1 MDIKISVASAVHV
14 SYADEICQQ
23 YAVSAR
29 DRGTGIATRTPEYV
43 ATKMENGDAV
53 IALDGKTLVG
63 FCYIEGFEDKKYVSN
78 SGLIVVPEYR
88 GQGIALLIK
97 KQVFSLARENYPK
110 SKVFGITTSSA
121 VMKINSSLGY
131 IPVTY
136 SELTRDEAFWKGCA
150 SCSNYEILK
159 SKEYKMCMCTAML
172 APSKEEMSLDLTD
185 QIIESE
191 YEKK

>member
-1 MDIKISVASAVHV
+1 MDIKIFVASAVHV
-14 SYADEICQQ
+14 QYAEEICRQ
-23 YAVSAR
+23 YALSAS

-43 ATKMENGDAV
+43 SNKMEKGDSV
-53 IALDGKTLVG
+53 IALDGETLVG
-63 FCYIEGFEDKKYVSN
+63 FCYIEGFEEKKYVSN
-78 SGLIVVPEYR
+78 SGLIVVPDYR
-88 GQGIALLIK
+88 GHGIAMQIK
-97 KQVFSLARENYPK
+97 QKVFALARDKYPK

-136 SELTRDEAFWKGCA
+136 SELTRDEGFWKGCA

-172 APSKEEMSLDLTD
+172 APSKEEMKVDLTD
-185 QIIESE
+185 QIIVPEHE
-191 YEKK
+191 EK